1 MTAAQMG
8 HRSTE
13 MIFQHYRELVPK
25 KETERFWQLMPGAQ
39 AENAGQ
45 AADMPE
51 ATRRKK
57 PAGRVATGRLG
68 G

>member
-1 MTAAQMG
+1 MG

-25 KETERFWQLMPGAQ
+25 KEAEKFWQI
-39 AENAGQ
+39 
-45 AADMPE
+45 MPE
-51 ATRRKK
+51 ATQPPARAAGQSAEMPAAARRKK
-57 PAGRVATGRLG
+57 PAARVAGGRLG